1 MQHKSHLLRDTK
13 ELMDNEAPPEIS
25 AERSASL
32 VSPPDSVVHDKSRYV
47 IGADIGATSLR
58 LALANRAGHI
68 LGRWSASTVET
79 GDAATVLRLMRNGVD
94 ALFLDASVPP
104 HSLSAIATGAPGVTN
119 ADEGIVIATSYLM
132 GWRDVPFRHML
143 ETEFG
148 IPAFVDNDVNVAA
161 IGELKAGLAQGT
173 TDFVFLAIGT
183 GIGAGIV
190 LNNELHRGGIWTA
203 GEIGYM
209 LVPGTS
215 DAPVER
221 GQPGALESLVGGEG
235 IRQQWRSGWSE
246 KSTTLPRGATA
257 TQIFDQALK
266 GDLLAEAVLERTARA
281 LSYAIHNIALVLN
294 SPLFVLGGSIGIHP
308 ALGDATRVV
317 LLERG
322 TRAQPR
328 LVSSALGA
336 DAQLIGAV
344 FLALDTA
351 DRDLANKGTAKA
363 QSTLA

>member
-1 MQHKSHLLRDTK
+1 MQHKPHLLNDTQ
-13 ELMDNEAPPEIS
+13 ELIDSEAPQAMSPER
-25 AERSASL
+25 AASL
-32 VSPPDSVVHDKSRYV
+32 ASPPDAILRDATRYV
-47 IGADIGATSLR
+47 IGVDIGGTSLR
-58 LALANRAGHI
+58 LALANGAGRI
-68 LGRWSASTVET
+68 LGRWSASTAGT
-79 GDAATVLRLMRNGVD
+79 GDAATILRLMRDGVD
-94 ALFLDASVPP
+94 ALLREASLPS
-104 HSLSAIATGAPGVTN
+104 HSLSAIAAGAPGVTN

-161 IGELKAGLAQGT
+161 IGELRAGLAQGT

-190 LNNELHRGGIWTA
+190 LNNEVHRGGIWTA

-235 IRQQWRSGWSE
+235 IRQQWRSVWSD
-246 KSTTLPRGATA
+246 KSTSLPIDATA
-257 TQIFDQALK
+257 TQVFDQALK
-266 GDLLAEAVLERTARA
+266 GDALAKGVLDRTARA

-294 SPLFVLGGSIGIHP
+294 SPLFVLGGSVGIHP
-308 ALGDATRVV
+308 ALGDATRVI

-336 DAQLIGAV
+336 DAQLIGAI
-344 FLALDTA
+344 FLALETA
-351 DRDLANKGTAKA
+351 ERNLANKETVAT

>member
-1 MQHKSHLLRDTK
+1 MSLARPTSLASPLDGILLDT
-13 ELMDNEAPPEIS
+13 
-25 AERSASL
+25 
-32 VSPPDSVVHDKSRYV
+32 SRYV
-47 IGADIGATSLR
+47 IGADIGGTSLR
-58 LALANRAGHI
+58 LALADSAGNVV
-68 LGRWSASTVET
+68 GRWSASTAET
-79 GDAATVLRLMRNGVD
+79 GDAVTVLRLMRNGVD
-94 ALFLDASVPP
+94 ALLLGASLTSQ
-104 HSLSAIATGAPGVTN
+104 SLSAIAAGAPGVTN
-119 ADEGIVIATSYLM
+119 ADEGVVIATSYLM
-132 GWRDVPFRHML
+132 GWRDVPFRQML
-143 ETEFG
+143 EAEFG

-161 IGELKAGLAQGT
+161 IGELKAGLAKGT

-235 IRQQWRSGWSE
+235 IKQQWRTCWNGNL
-246 KSTTLPRGATA
+246 TALPKDATA
-257 TQIFDQALK
+257 TQIFDQALG
-266 GDLLAEAVLERTARA
+266 GDGLAKSVLDRTARA

-294 SPLFVLGGSIGIHP
+294 SPLFVLGGSVGIHP
-308 ALGDATRVV
+308 ALGDATRLV

-328 LVSSALGA
+328 LVSSALGS
-336 DAQLIGAV
+336 DAQLIGAI
-344 FLALDTA
+344 FLALETA
-351 DRDLANKGTAKA
+351 DRDLANKTGTTA
-363 QSTLA
+363 QSALA